1 MSRCAGR
8 RSAPP
13 APSHPNRRFR
23 ARCPVS
29 GLPPSHGRRE
39 ARLAARMA
47 KLNAGNGAVCLDEM
61 RTPRQGGNEFV
72 LPQAEI
78 ADGPA
83 AVARNLGGFHDHQA
97 GAALGIAAG
106 VDEMPIG
113 GMSRK
118 RRVLMHR
125 RDHDP
130 VLEGH
135 AFDRKGRK
143 EQGLEPSLCVV
154 RSKIAARARQ
164 LAPGSRREKAR
175 GVRRPRQD
183 ESRRPSTCETARSAA
198 PGWAH

>member
-1 MSRCAGR
+1 
-8 RSAPP
+8 
-13 APSHPNRRFR
+13 
-23 ARCPVS
+23 
-29 GLPPSHGRRE
+29 
-39 ARLAARMA
+39 MA
-47 KLNAGNGAVCLDEM
+47 KLNAGDGAVCLDEM
-61 RTPRQGGNEFV
+61 RTARQGGNEFI

-97 GAALGIAAG
+97 GTALGIAAG

-135 AFDRKGRK
+135 AFDRQGCK
-143 EQGLEPSLCVV
+143 EQGLSHLCV
-154 RSKIAARARQ
+154 SSAENCTPARQ

-183 ESRRPSTCETARSAA
+183 ESRRPLHTKQREARRRD
-198 PGWAH
+198 GRIEGGGE